1 MGRLMS
7 LAGALALAFVLAWF
21 AARPPAPNAPEAPAA
36 QFSAARAMADVS
48 VIARVQH
55 PTGSPA
61 NAAVRDHL
69 LARLQAL
76 GLTTEIQAAEVA
88 NAREVDGDV
97 FVGAA
102 RVENI
107 IAVLPGRERDQP
119 PLLIMS
125 HYDSVPNS
133 PGAADDAAGV
143 AATLET
149 LRALKSAG
157 PPRRD
162 IVVLIT
168 DGEEIGLLG
177 ARAFFQRHTLARRIG
192 LVINLEARGG
202 GGRAQMFETGPQNG
216 EVIELLRRS
225 AVSPSSSSLA
235 VYLYENMPNGTDFTE
250 AIDTGKRG
258 LNFAFIGRQFD
269 YHSPTSTAENLDQGS
284 LQDMGRQLLSVVRE
298 AAYAQTLPQP
308 APSRTYAQVAG
319 DLVIAYPPA
328 VGFGVLAAAALLLA
342 LAWRRAAAL
351 DAISWREAARGAAVG
366 LYLMFAAATLLRLA
380 REATGFGRGFL
391 EQRPLLAQTDRW
403 ETALAL
409 VGGAVLLWAAA
420 TAHRGGR
427 LAAAFLSL
435 LAGAAA
441 SLFGGFDALALGL
454 GVAAG
459 ALGCVAARRSDRAEG
474 VWAGLLGFGLLAGL
488 ALQIAAPPTAFI
500 IAWPLLVACALAAAT
515 ALGGRI
521 SRPGLLL
528 FAIASGTALAWVL
541 GFAHGVYLGLD
552 LPEILAPFLWLAALL
567 VWPLAA
573 TASRRLAFAAL
584 ALALVGVLVVRFEP
598 PWSAR
603 HPQASHLVYV
613 VENGRAY
620 RATASEQ
627 PTPWERQALG
637 PGVQRR
643 QLAPWLRPVWS
654 APAPIADAV
663 RPAELSLVGGTLT
676 VTPPAGALA
685 QSLDLRSTDLSQV
698 MVAGQAIA
706 APKGGVIRI
715 RWYGGPLVLGLQGAA
730 GGAVE
735 VRHATTY
742 PRLPSAPA
750 RPATVMPFGFSD
762 VTIAAGTTR
771 LTW

>member
-21 AARPPAPNAPEAPAA
+21 AARPPTPAPAGA
-36 QFSAARAMADVS
+36 PAPQFSAERAMADVR
-48 VIARVQH
+48 VVARVQH
-55 PTGSPA
+55 PTGSPE

-76 GLTTEIQAAEVA
+76 GLTTEIQTAEVV
-88 NAREVDGDV
+88 NSREVEGDV
-97 FVGAA
+97 YVSGA

-107 IAVLPGRERDQP
+107 IATLPGRERNQP

-149 LRALKSAG
+149 LRALRSAG
-157 PPRRD
+157 APRRD
-162 IVVLIT
+162 IVVLVT

-177 ARAFFQRHTLARRIG
+177 ARAFFTRHPLAKRVG

-202 GGRAQMFETGPQNG
+202 GGRTQMFETGPWNG
-216 EVIELLRRS
+216 EVIDLLRRT

-235 VYLYENMPNGTDFTE
+235 VYLYENMPNGTDFSE

-269 YHSPTSTAENLDQGS
+269 YHSPTSTPANLDQGS
-284 LQDMGRQLLSVVRE
+284 LQDMGRQLLSVVLD
-298 AAYAQTLPQP
+298 AAYVQALPRP

-319 DLVIAYPPA
+319 NLILAYPPP

-342 LAWRRAAAL
+342 LAWRRATAL
-351 DAISWREAARGAAVG
+351 QPIFWREAARGAAVS
-366 LYLMFAAATLLRLA
+366 LYLLLAGATLLRVA

-391 EQRPLLAQTDRW
+391 EQRPLLAQTERW

-409 VGGAVLLWAAA
+409 VGVAALLWATA

-427 LAAAFLSL
+427 IAAAIVPL

-454 GVAAG
+454 GGVAA
-459 ALGCVAARRSDRAEG
+459 ALGFVTARRAERSEG
-474 VWAGLLGFGLLAGL
+474 VWAGLLGFGLVAGL
-488 ALQIAAPPTAFI
+488 ALQVAAPPTAFI
-500 IAWPLLVACALAAAT
+500 VAWPLLAACALAAAT
-515 ALGGRI
+515 ALGGRV

-528 FAIASGTALAWVL
+528 FTLASGATLAWVL

-552 LPEILAPFLWLAALL
+552 LPEILVLFLWLAALL
-567 VWPLAA
+567 LWPLAA
-573 TASRRLAFAAL
+573 AAPRRLAFAAL
-584 ALALVGVLVVRFEP
+584 TLAVVAVLVVRLDP

-613 VENGRAY
+613 VENGLAY

-643 QLAPWLRPVWS
+643 QLAPWPRPVWS
-654 APAPIADAV
+654 APAPNVDV
-663 RPAELSLVGGTLT
+663 RAAYVSLVGSTLT
-676 VTPPAGALA
+676 VAPPPGALT
-685 QSLDLRSTDLSQV
+685 QSVDLRSTDLSRV
-698 MVAGQAIA
+698 MMAGQAIA
-706 APKGGVIRI
+706 APKDGLIRI
-715 RWYGGPLVLGLQGAA
+715 RWYGGPLVVRLEGAA
-730 GGAVE
+730 SGALE
-735 VRHATTY
+735 LRHAAAY
-742 PRLPSAPA
+742 PGLPSPPA
-750 RPATVMPFGFSD
+750 RPSTVMPFGFSD
-762 VTIAAGTTR
+762 VTIAAGATR